1 MPVRALP
8 SQSFVWGELPDRFMA
23 ELKANEAE
31 LWEFGGITKMFGPVG
46 DNYAGASE
54 GNSLIEQVLKFL
66 LNGIAFDLENREV
79 ENRIGRNVGRPR
91 DVITPYL
98 APEMLSLFLCYQGFG
113 GRHSV
118 MTSIG
123 GELKQEETGPLFNF
137 IRTGIQPLNNYLVD
151 ELHRRPLSASRLA
164 RYALA
169 ERKRSYLRAIE
180 RANYQH
186 RCRAKTILPNVAKPD
201 ADLPGKWNL
210 SNMWI

>member
-1 MPVRALP
+1 MPVSTLP

-23 ELKANEAE
+23 ELKASEAE
-31 LWEFGGITKMFGPVG
+31 LWEHGGITKMFGPVG

-54 GNSLIEQVLKFL
+54 GNLLTEQVLKFL
-66 LNGIAFDLENREV
+66 LNGIALDLENRER
-79 ENRIGRNVGRPR
+79 ENRIGRSVGRPK

-98 APEMLSLFLCYQGFG
+98 APEMLGLFLCYQGCG

-118 MTSIG
+118 ATSIG

-137 IRTGIQPLNNYLVD
+137 FKTGIRPANRFLVD
-151 ELHRRPLSASRLA
+151 ELHRTPLSASRLA

-169 ERKRSYLRAIE
+169 ERKRSYLRTIE

-186 RCRAKTILPNVAKPD
+186 RFRAKTILPNVAKPD
-201 ADLPGKWNL
+201 ADRPSKWNL